1 MYEFKIFFKI
11 FIIPLVLFCL
21 GFWYCL
27 WYLGND
33 GILTEKEYYNTKI
46 NENVNLVFFKKGCS
60 YCKAG
65 KSEVTNQLV
74 NSKILTYYIDAET
87 KQGVSI
93 AKKYHVKYAPTIV
106 VIRKNN
112 YRSFLYAHGKGEKIV
127 VEKSK
132 IKEAFKK

>member
-33 GILTEKEYYNTKI
+33 GLLTEKEYYNTKI
-46 NENVNLVFFKKGCS
+46 NENVNLVFFKKGCP
-60 YCKAG
+60 YCNAG
-65 KSEVTNQLV
+65 KSEVNKQELK
-74 NSKILTYYIDAET
+74 SKVVTYFIDAET
-87 KQGVSI
+87 KQGINI
-93 AKKYHVKYAPTIV
+93 AKRYHVKYAPTIV
-106 VIRKNN
+106 VIRNN
-112 YRSFLYAHGKGEKIV
+112 DYRSFLYAHDKGKKIV

-132 IKEAFKK
+132 IKEVFNK

>member
-33 GILTEKEYYNTKI
+33 GLLTEKEYYNTKI
-46 NENVNLVFFKKGCS
+46 NENVNLVFFKKGCP

-65 KSEVTNQLV
+65 KSEVINQAMK
-74 NSKILTYYIDAET
+74 SKIVTYFIDIET
-87 KQGVSI
+87 KQGINI
-93 AKKYHVKYAPTIV
+93 AKKYDVKYAPTIV
-106 VIRKNN
+106 AIRNN
-112 YRSFLYAHGKGEKIV
+112 DYSSFLYAHDKGKEIV
-127 VEKSK
+127 VEKKK
-132 IKEAFKK
+132 IESVFKK